1 MCSDVATASRAEQRL
16 SYLEEARVLP
26 CARNYD
32 SPDWERRLR
41 DWIPRPSLIL
51 ARRLHEPRFAAV
63 AIREALV

>member
-1 MCSDVATASRAEQRL
+1 MSQPRREQNSV

-51 ARRLHEPRFAAV
+51 VRRLHEPRFAAV